1 MRKKTKTVGI
11 LVLVVIYFFRIRKK
25 MRKEMDFITFQD
37 DVVIQIKIFQFT
49 S

>member
-25 MRKEMDFITFQD
+25 MQKEMDFITFQD